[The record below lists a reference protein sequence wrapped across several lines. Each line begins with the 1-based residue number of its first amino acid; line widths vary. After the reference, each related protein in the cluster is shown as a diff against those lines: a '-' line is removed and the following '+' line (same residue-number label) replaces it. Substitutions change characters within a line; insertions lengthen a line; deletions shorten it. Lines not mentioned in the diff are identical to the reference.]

1 MRKLRGDELVVATH
15 NRGKMREIEGLI
27 APYGLTAKSSG
38 ELGLAEPEETGGTF
52 RENAFIK
59 ALVAASATGLPALAD
74 DSGLCVEALDG
85 DPGVHTADWAEQPDG
100 TRDWLS
106 AMRKVEK
113 KLCAA
118 GASDPQRRRAT
129 FVATLCL
136 CRPDGH
142 AEYFVGEAPGTLV
155 WPPRGEHGF
164 GYDPMFR
171 PEGCK
176 RTFAE
181 MLPEE
186 KYARGVGP
194 GKLGL
199 SHRTRA
205 FELFARAVFGG

>member
-1 MRKLRGDELVVATH
+1 MRAFEGSELVVATH
-15 NRGKMREIEGLI
+15 NQGKVREIAGLI
-27 APYGLTAKSSG
+27 GPYGLTASSAG
-38 ELGLAEPEETGGTF
+38 ELGLPEPEETGTTF

-59 ALVAASATGLPALAD
+59 AFAAAKATGLPALAD
-74 DSGLCVEALDG
+74 DSGLCVDALDG
-85 DPGVHTADWAEQPDG
+85 DPGVYTADWAEQPDG
-100 TRDWLS
+100 SRNWLA
-106 AMRKVEK
+106 AMTKVED
-113 KLCAA
+113 KLQAA
-118 GASDPQRRRAT
+118 GATEAGARQAT

-136 CRPDGH
+136 CWPDGH

-164 GYDPMFR
+164 GYDPVFK
-171 PEGCK
+171 PDGHD

-194 GKLGL
+194 DGLGL